1 MLVIQSKKADC
12 MTKIIYIQEKIA
24 DHDHSNKDITA
35 PEFNK
40 LTAESFAAR
49 LKQAHRFL
57 YFAARLKQAHLE
69 SKSDI
74 INFVKETDFDKL
86 KDITSNKTEL
96 NEISKKLKNINKR
109 IKKRFYK

>member
-49 LKQAHRFL
+49 LKQAH
-57 YFAARLKQAHLE
+57 LE

-74 INFVKETDFDKL
+74 ISFV
-86 KDITSNKTEL
+86 
-96 NEISKKLKNINKR
+96 
-109 IKKRFYK
+109 

>member
-1 MLVIQSKKADC
+1 MLLIQSKKADSK
-12 MTKIIYIQEKIA
+12 TKIIYIQEKIA

-40 LTAESFAAR
+40 LTAQGFAAR
-49 LKQAHRFL
+49 LKQAD
-57 YFAARLKQAHLE
+57 LE

-86 KDITSNKTEL
+86 KEITSSKTEL
-96 NEISKKLKNINKR
+96 KEISKK
-109 IKKRFYK
+109 